1 MNLSTVI
8 LLALAAGVACG
19 AGLHQFL
26 PASIPTLD
34 HYFLAPL
41 GQAFLRLIQFVV
53 VPIVFSSLILGLTRI
68 QNASQVGRLT
78 AKLLFS
84 YLLPS
89 VVAVGLGLGG
99 AIVLHPGT
107 GLTGLITGQ
116 VETAA
121 PAPELITW
129 LVELIPT
136 NPLTALSTSNLLQT
150 ILSAALIGIGI
161 QQAGSK
167 GKPFV
172 AFIESVYAISEKI
185 LFLILYLAPVGVFA
199 LMASVIAVQGIGVL
213 GKLLTYMI
221 GVVVSIGVMIGFY
234 GLLLALLKGRPLDFF
249 RSFFPSLSLA
259 FGTASSNAALPVVL
273 NNAQAD
279 YGMSS
284 AIASFAIPLGTAL
297 KRDGMALGQA
307 FNAIFI
313 AQLYDIP
320 ITASSLSA
328 VALSTLLVSFST
340 AGVPGAGIVM
350 MTTVFTAAGLP
361 LEGVALLAGVDRLMD
376 SFHTLLNVIGNT
388 ANAAILEKWEPD
400 TAPSQESNSLEVD
413 YSPR

>member
-1 MNLSTVI
+1 
-8 LLALAAGVACG
+8 
-19 AGLHQFL
+19 
-26 PASIPTLD
+26 
-34 HYFLAPL
+34 
-41 GQAFLRLIQFVV
+41 
-53 VPIVFSSLILGLTRI
+53 
-68 QNASQVGRLT
+68 
-78 AKLLFS
+78 
-84 YLLPS
+84 
-89 VVAVGLGLGG
+89 
-99 AIVLHPGT
+99 
-107 GLTGLITGQ
+107 
-116 VETAA
+116 
-121 PAPELITW
+121 
-129 LVELIPT
+129 
-136 NPLTALSTSNLLQT
+136 
-150 ILSAALIGIGI
+150 
-161 QQAGSK
+161 
-167 GKPFV
+167 
-172 AFIESVYAISEKI
+172 
-185 LFLILYLAPVGVFA
+185 
-199 LMASVIAVQGIGVL
+199 
-213 GKLLTYMI
+213 
-221 GVVVSIGVMIGFY
+221 MIGFY